1 MFERVVA
8 MFGCT
13 MGSRASAD
21 ERIDADEK
29 DSAVVHMRH
38 LGKAL
43 RAPGVRVVDVRGVV
57 RRKCGCLLV
66 ALSAVALVW
75 LAADMVMLPKAD
87 SATLPTHVVGYTV
100 RPGDTLWAYASSI
113 TSQGGDVART
123 VDELMA
129 LNELDSAVL
138 VPGQRI
144 IVPAD

>member
-1 MFERVVA
+1 

-13 MGSRASAD
+13 MGSRASVD
-21 ERIDADEK
+21 ERIDADER

-87 SATLPTHVVGYTV
+87 SATLPTHVVSYTV
-100 RPGDTLWAYASSI
+100 GVCIIDHLAGRRCCAN
-113 TSQGGDVART
+113 GGR
-123 VDELMA
+123 
-129 LNELDSAVL
+129 
-138 VPGQRI
+138 
-144 IVPAD
+144 ADGP

>member
-1 MFERVVA
+1 

-21 ERIDADEK
+21 ERIDADER

-75 LAADMVMLPKAD
+75 LAAAL
-87 SATLPTHVVGYTV
+87 
-100 RPGDTLWAYASSI
+100 SI